1 MEENRTVIIQPSA
14 IDLEKQRPDAV
25 ILYTRYGTFV
35 CEKDYRKILDDG
47 RIEFKL
53 KAKR

>member
-1 MEENRTVIIQPSA
+1 MQTIKIQPTA

-25 ILYTRYGTFV
+25 ILYTKYGTFV